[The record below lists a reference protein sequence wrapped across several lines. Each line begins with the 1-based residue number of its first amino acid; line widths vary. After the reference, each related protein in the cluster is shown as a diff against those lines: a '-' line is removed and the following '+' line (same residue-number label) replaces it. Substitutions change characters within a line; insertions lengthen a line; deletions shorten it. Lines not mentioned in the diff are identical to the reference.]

1 MILEQNVRE
10 FILFIVQIASLI
22 ALIVYVIKTADMAR
36 EAKKSAEL
44 TEKNLEEM
52 IVNRNLEFAPYIV
65 VYFDAMTD
73 SPVFDLVVKNT
84 GKTIAN
90 NIVIAFN
97 PPLQS
102 SLPNLDLSELSMLKK
117 RIPSMPPEYEFR
129 TAIDRLETRLETDD
143 LPKIYE
149 VKVTYTGGLDNKVR
163 EIQYLLD
170 LNVYRGMME
179 TNISSLSDLTHVVE
193 EIPVQLAELTGSADR
208 INGKLALLN
217 EGNDRISEKLTA
229 LTDKIEPLTNQ
240 VQALMEKTED
250 LPKLAENLEEIPK
263 AIVTLGEKIGS
274 KPNKVW

>member
-10 FILFIVQIASLI
+10 FILFVVQIASLI

-36 EAKKSAEL
+36 EAKKSAAL
-44 TEKNLEEM
+44 TEKSLEEM

-102 SLPNLDLSELSMLKK
+102 SLPNLDLSELSMLKR

-129 TAIDRLETRLETDD
+129 TAIDRLETRLESSE

-149 VKVTYTGGLDNKVR
+149 VKVSYTGGLDNKAR

-179 TNISSLSDLTHVVE
+179 TNLSSLSDLTHVVE
-193 EIPVQLAELTGSADR
+193 EIPVQLAELTGSTER

-217 EGNDRISEKLTA
+217 EGNERLGEKLTT
-229 LTDKIEPLTNQ
+229 LTDKVEPLSNQ
-240 VQALMEKTED
+240 LQSLMEKAED

-263 AIVTLGEKIGS
+263 AIATLGETVGK
-274 KPNKVW
+274 KANKVW

>member
-36 EAKKSAEL
+36 EAKKSAAL
-44 TEKNLEEM
+44 TEKSLEEM
-52 IVNRNLEFAPYIV
+52 IINRNLEFAPYIV

-97 PPLQS
+97 PPLKS

-129 TAIDRLETRLETDD
+129 TAIDRLETRLASDD
-143 LPKIYE
+143 LPKVYE

-170 LNVYRGMME
+170 LNVYQGMME
-179 TNISSLSDLTHVVE
+179 SNISSLSDLTHVVE
-193 EIPVQLAELTGSADR
+193 EIPVQLAELTASTDR

-217 EGNDRISEKLTA
+217 EGNERFSEKLST
-229 LTDKIEPLTNQ
+229 LTEKVEPLSNQ
-240 VQALMEKTED
+240 IQSLMEKTED

-263 AIVTLGEKIGS
+263 AIATLGETVGK
-274 KPNKVW
+274 KTNKVW

>member
-1 MILEQNVRE
+1 MIIEQNVRE

-36 EAKKSAEL
+36 EAEKSAAL
-44 TEKNLEEM
+44 TERNLEEM

-102 SLPNLDLSELSMLKK
+102 SLSNLDLSELSMLKK

-129 TAIDRLETRLETDD
+129 TAIDRLETRLASDD

-179 TNISSLSDLTHVVE
+179 SNISSLSDLTHVVE
-193 EIPVQLAELTGSADR
+193 EIPAQLAELTGSTER

-217 EGNDRISEKLTA
+217 ESNERLSEKLTM
-229 LTDKIEPLTNQ
+229 LTDKVEPLSNQ
-240 VQALMEKTED
+240 IQSLMEKAEE
-250 LPKLAENLEEIPK
+250 LPKLTENLEEIPK

-274 KPNKVW
+274 KTNKVW

>member
-22 ALIVYVIKTADMAR
+22 ALIIYVKKTSDMAR
-36 EAKKSAEL
+36 EAKKSAAL
-44 TEKNLEEM
+44 TEKSLEEM

-129 TAIDRLETRLETDD
+129 TAIDRLETRLESSD
-143 LPKIYE
+143 LPKFMRLRLYIG
-149 VKVTYTGGLDNKVR
+149 VDNKAR
-163 EIQYLLD
+163 KPISAD

-179 TNISSLSDLTHVVE
+179 TNISSLSDLTM
-193 EIPVQLAELTGSADR
+193 
-208 INGKLALLN
+208 LLKKFRPA
-217 EGNDRISEKLTA
+217 GG
-229 LTDKIEPLTNQ
+229 TNR
-240 VQALMEKTED
+240 KYG
-250 LPKLAENLEEIPK
+250 EN
-263 AIVTLGEKIGS
+263 
-274 KPNKVW
+274 